1 MKGKKVNREILLRLI
16 SLCEMVEKR
25 GINPFEVEVAEA
37 LNQIRQMLPK
47 WKSFDEYCLD
57 AETINKLSK
66 VVKLQEEWVKHRSST
81 LYSDPEIIRSKLMEL
96 EAKTLAQIF
105 LKAWHPV
112 ISIEKLSAKKL
123 KEALTYWENLSE
135 ERFKLE
141 KAPFQEEG
149 LPELASKDE
158 LLKLKIFVEEEFNR
172 LLEKFWFEL
181 LDKAKG
187 KEKISYWD
195 FVFSDNYE
203 DFVVRSYL
211 TSFLVSYGY
220 AEILVKPMEDEI
232 FLIPKLKPE
241 KPTQTASTSLTIP
254 INYARWLK
262 LKKERKK

>member
-37 LNQIRQMLPK
+37 LNQVRRMLPK

-112 ISIEKLSAKKL
+112 ILS
-123 KEALTYWENLSE
+123 
-135 ERFKLE
+135 
-141 KAPFQEEG
+141 
-149 LPELASKDE
+149 
-158 LLKLKIFVEEEFNR
+158 
-172 LLEKFWFEL
+172 
-181 LDKAKG
+181 
-187 KEKISYWD
+187 
-195 FVFSDNYE
+195 
-203 DFVVRSYL
+203 
-211 TSFLVSYGY
+211 
-220 AEILVKPMEDEI
+220 
-232 FLIPKLKPE
+232 LIH
-241 KPTQTASTSLTIP
+241 I
-254 INYARWLK
+254 
-262 LKKERKK
+262 